1 MRRGGLLALSR
12 SPLLWSVV
20 LALPVAIFGLHRFG
34 PSDFV
39 GVNLPALDAL
49 RAGHVGAYLD
59 RSTVD
64 MGSYLLRL
72 PLIFLPNLWGGGSL
86 ALYRVL
92 ALPAL
97 IGLVWFAVDLWW
109 RGRRMGVTAI
119 AASCGLVLCILNP
132 FVVSSLI
139 RTHPEDL
146 VGGLLGI
153 AAVYSARAGRA
164 NVTGLVLG
172 LAIAN
177 KAWAVVA
184 VVPVLWL
191 LASHRVRAFLIAG
204 AVPAL
209 VLMPLVVRALTKAG
223 GAAAG
228 GSSAGLSQVT
238 SIANSSYVLK
248 PWEGWWF
255 FGDSHHLMRSH
266 FGDTHPL
273 YRTPA
278 TWITHL
284 SHPLAVL
291 VPAVLCLWLASRL
304 DRRRWTTALL
314 LLAFALQLRC
324 LLDAWNIDYYEVP
337 FTIALLAWEILDRRR
352 VPVMSFLVIVS
363 GWIVMTILPFSVSP
377 NTQAI
382 AYLLWS
388 VPTILW
394 MLALLLR
401 APRRPEVSNG
411 EEKWYAGEPATSR
424 PAPREVVAAHV

>member
-1 MRRGGLLALSR
+1 MRRGGLLSLSR

-20 LALPVAIFGLHRFG
+20 LVSPVALFGLHRFG

-49 RAGHVGAYLD
+49 RAGNVGGYLD
-59 RSTVD
+59 HATVD

-86 ALYRVL
+86 ALYRIL

-97 IGLVWFAVDLWW
+97 IGLVWLSTDLWW
-109 RGRRMGVTAI
+109 RSRRIGVSAV
-119 AASCGLVLCILNP
+119 AASCALVLCILNP

-146 VGGLLGI
+146 AGGLLCI
-153 AAVYSARAGRA
+153 AAVYAARGGRST
-164 NVTGLVLG
+164 VTGLLLG

-191 LASHRVRAFLIAG
+191 LASQRVRAFLIAG

-209 VLMPLVVRALTKAG
+209 VLMPLVVRALTKAAG
-223 GAAAG
+223 AAG

-314 LLAFALQLRC
+314 LLAFALQVRC

-337 FTIALLAWEILDRRR
+337 FTLALVAWEVLDRRR

-377 NTQAI
+377 NAQAI

-394 MLALLLR
+394 MLVLLLR
-401 APRRPEVSNG
+401 ARPRPEVG
-411 EEKWYAGEPATSR
+411 RGDEEWCADQAEARPAAGEL
-424 PAPREVVAAHV
+424 VAAHA